1 MQAVPPGKLIKSVS
15 NIFPIICGC
24 SFGKE
29 IQKFSGFYLKEE
41 LAKTELN
48 LCFMKAYQFP
58 PCYSDH
64 HEFSKTGTHAFSWL
78 PDVIVSVRFV
88 HHVIDKG
95 IHNFVQPQQLH
106 WCCCCSMLD
115 QSMFLLLMQTT
126 ELLPSWNAFSQ
137 DRLQG
142 MPFVTHCLMTSQR
155 LSPLV
160 AFLTPG
166 QCFYLR

>member
-1 MQAVPPGKLIKSVS
+1 MRLFFWERNPKILRVLFEGRAYQNWIK
-15 NIFPIICGC
+15 
-24 SFGKE
+24 
-29 IQKFSGFYLKEE
+29 
-41 LAKTELN
+41 
-48 LCFMKAYQFP
+48 FMLYEACQFP

-64 HEFSKTGTHAFSWL
+64 HEFAKTGTHAFSWL

-95 IHNFVQPQQLH
+95 IHNFVQPLQLH

-126 ELLPSWNAFSQ
+126 ELLPSWNAFSR

-155 LSPLV
+155 LSHLV

-166 QCFYLR
+166 QCFCLR